1 MNKLLNKL
9 IADKPILQSP
19 LHGLNH
25 YHNVYEAGLD
35 IGTHYKADLKVIKY
49 FAYLH
54 DCCRLNEDTDPQHGK
69 RAAQWIRHNL
79 EFIKL
84 NSSQIELLLR
94 ACEMHTYAKPYYED
108 TYDITIQCCFDADRS
123 DIGRVGLQVDPSY
136 LFTDYAKE
144 NYVY

>member
-1 MNKLLNKL
+1 MKILLDKL
-9 IADKPILQSP
+9 IDEKPILQSSI
-19 LHGLNH
+19 HGLAH

-69 RAAQWIRHNL
+69 RAAQWIRNNL
-79 EFIKL
+79 EFIHL

-94 ACEMHTYAKPYYED
+94 AREMHTYAKPYYKD
-108 TYDITIQCCFDADRS
+108 VYDITIQCCFDADRS
-123 DIGRVGLQVDPSY
+123 DIGRVNLEVNPDY
-136 LFTDYAKE
+136 LFTNYAKE
-144 NYVY
+144 TYV